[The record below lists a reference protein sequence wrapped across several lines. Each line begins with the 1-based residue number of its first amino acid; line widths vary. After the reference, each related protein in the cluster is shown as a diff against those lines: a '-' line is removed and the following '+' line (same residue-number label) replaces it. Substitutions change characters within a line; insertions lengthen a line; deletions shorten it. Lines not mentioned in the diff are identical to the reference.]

1 MANEI
6 IETYRLLQERINS
19 ENAKVFFEMLDSPYP
34 AFRSRA
40 ITELMKLK
48 IDTPAV
54 KSMLKDSDQN
64 VRLSALR
71 YMEKMGLM
79 DENEISESIKDI
91 SSAVRRDAVRIYI
104 SGGYE
109 PLERITQYIKDPDPS
124 VRYQFLISMLEFYPE
139 DSEKIIN
146 QMREDP
152 FIKIRHLI
160 EAIENL
166 SDTLKNPE
174 IENSIKKIALIRSY
188 ESNDTMT
195 FFNIIKNNYHEFN
208 KQTKVLVIR
217 FLGGL
222 PCEIIKGFIEN
233 KLNDEKDEEII
244 YEFSKVIRKV
254 CGLESIPSWI
264 TDNFIK
270 SSNSVIMAMGFKLAA
285 EKDDMGYVDYAR
297 ELLDAIED
305 EIVIAASNYL
315 AFFQDFTLS
324 DYITKFLGSLSSKRV
339 NAGLKIIRK
348 LKMENFTSEIITII
362 NNKYYPVTIRKN
374 ALNVI
379 KYFKKTEYWEI
390 PYNILKDPSERSD
403 LKLVSLNTLL
413 KLNPEMVTNL

>member
-1 MANEI
+1 
-6 IETYRLLQERINS
+6 
-19 ENAKVFFEMLDSPYP
+19 MLDSPYP

-174 IENSIKKIALIRSY
+174 IENSIKKIALIR
-188 ESNDTMT
+188 
-195 FFNIIKNNYHEFN
+195 
-208 KQTKVLVIR
+208 
-217 FLGGL
+217 
-222 PCEIIKGFIEN
+222 
-233 KLNDEKDEEII
+233 
-244 YEFSKVIRKV
+244 
-254 CGLESIPSWI
+254 
-264 TDNFIK
+264 
-270 SSNSVIMAMGFKLAA
+270 
-285 EKDDMGYVDYAR
+285 
-297 ELLDAIED
+297 
-305 EIVIAASNYL
+305 
-315 AFFQDFTLS
+315 
-324 DYITKFLGSLSSKRV
+324 
-339 NAGLKIIRK
+339 
-348 LKMENFTSEIITII
+348 
-362 NNKYYPVTIRKN
+362 
-374 ALNVI
+374 
-379 KYFKKTEYWEI
+379 
-390 PYNILKDPSERSD
+390 
-403 LKLVSLNTLL
+403 
-413 KLNPEMVTNL
+413 